1 MHKRYYEVKMN
12 FAKLTAV
19 ALLTL
24 TVQLAF
30 SADKGLGCGLG
41 SEIAPDKTW
50 ISATTQGSVDYFFP
64 VSSSITSG
72 TSGCADHSI
81 VKKNKE
87 AIHYAEANY
96 QQLELEISQGKGEF
110 LVGFT
115 QVLGCNNKVNVKVN
129 QALQAHYEQLFPE
142 QGNAGQML
150 RDVQTLI
157 KSEPALNSSCS
168 VNFVI

>member
-1 MHKRYYEVKMN
+1 MN
-12 FAKLTAV
+12 FSKFFV
-19 ALLTL
+19 AMFLTL
-24 TVQLAF
+24 IVQSVKAE
-30 SADKGLGCGLG
+30 DKGLGCGLG

-50 ISATTQGSVDYFFP
+50 VSATTQGAVDYFFP

-96 QQLELEISQGKGEF
+96 KQLEIEISQGSGEY

-115 QVLGCNNKVNVKVN
+115 QVLGCNNKVNMKVGK
-129 QALQAHYEQLFPE
+129 ALQSHFEQLFPT
-142 QGNAGQML
+142 QGNALQML

-157 KSEPALNSSCS
+157 KSEPTLSSSCS
-168 VNFVI
+168 VQSVI